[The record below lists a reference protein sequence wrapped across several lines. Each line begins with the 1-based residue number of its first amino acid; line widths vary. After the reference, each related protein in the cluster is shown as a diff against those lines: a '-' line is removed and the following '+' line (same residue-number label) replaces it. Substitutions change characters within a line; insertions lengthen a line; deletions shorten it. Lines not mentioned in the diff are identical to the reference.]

1 MKSLKW
7 AGLTARA
14 RPKRLRLIWL
24 LMISPGELSTSTHHR
39 VSERRLEPRR

>member
-7 AGLTARA
+7 AGLTMRA

-39 VSERRLEPRR
+39 VSERRL

>member
-24 LMISPGELSTSTHHR
+24 LMIRLAELSTNTRHR
-39 VSERRLEPRR
+39 VSEHRL